1 MSNGYYNLDNAEPA
15 KMMNWK
21 IAKDVLR
28 HLEQIVDQCALRKL
42 DKRSDTKQTAY
53 AVAKLFGHVSSHPDL
68 YLWHSSIGPNT
79 LFFQGDECIRALDV
93 DGVRLCYRIWLL
105 GKQSKKASNKL
116 QQSAAANEICIHVN
130 KAQSLKQVNV
140 TMDLSGPA
148 MLQLCADLGRR
159 SLLPKIRKMM
169 QVKWGNT
176 GVSFGNID
184 PNERKAQGLAFN
196 KEDQNPLGGV
206 LDGGEAYIYRRY
218 LNGIVINWDDGK
230 GWIV

>member
-1 MSNGYYNLDNAEPA
+1 MSNGYYNLDNANPA

-42 DKRSDTKQTAY
+42 DKRSGVKQAAY
-53 AVAKLFGHVSSHPDL
+53 AVAKRFGHLSSNPDL
-68 YLWHSSIGPNT
+68 YVWHSSIGPNT

-93 DGVRLCYRIWLL
+93 EGVRLCYRIWLL
-105 GKQSKKASNKL
+105 GKQSKKATNKL
-116 QQSAAANEICIHVN
+116 DKSADPNEVCIYIN

-159 SLLPKIRKMM
+159 TLLPKIRKMM
-169 QVKWGNT
+169 QAKWGSS

-184 PNERKAQGLAFN
+184 PNERKGQALAYN
-196 KEDQNPLGGV
+196 KDDQNPLDNV
-206 LDGGEAYIYRRY
+206 SDGGEAYIYRRY
-218 LNGIVINWDDGK
+218 LNGIPTNWDDGK